1 MALTTLTT
9 DFEAAC
15 VRMEALDYSRDEF
28 EHLFRRWLDRGD
40 DVVIFS
46 NHDLGSIGQRMM
58 GCALP
63 IDRADDTPRQLH
75 DGAWG
80 PGWRYLPDIRLTLEA
95 E

>member
-1 MALTTLTT
+1 MTETIT
-9 DFEAAC
+9 DFERAC
-15 VRMEALDYSRDEF
+15 IRMEALDYERPEF
-28 EHLFRRWLDRGD
+28 EAVFRKWLDRGD

-46 NHDLGSIGQRMM
+46 NHDLGSIGQRML

-63 IDRADDTPRQLH
+63 ITRTDETPRQLH

-80 PGWRYLPDIRLTLEA
+80 PGWRYLPDLRLTKES